1 MCFDC
6 FFFLVAPA
14 EFAVSVCDNARQCII
29 AVTDD
34 GAVYSWGNN
43 SNGCLGLQ
51 NSSSSVVAPSPIQN
65 GLEGVRITHVSCG
78 KEFSLALSDNG
89 EVVLDVI

>member
-1 MCFDC
+1 M
-6 FFFLVAPA
+6 
-14 EFAVSVCDNARQCII
+14 QCII

-34 GAVYSWGNN
+34 GAVYSWGYN

-65 GLEGVRITHVSCG
+65 GLEGVRITNVSCG
-78 KEFSLALSDNG
+78 HQFSLALSDNG
-89 EVVLDVI
+89 EVV

>member
-1 MCFDC
+1 MKKGGAQ
-6 FFFLVAPA
+6 APWA
-14 EFAVSVCDNARQCII
+14 PLLDPPL
-29 AVTDD
+29 VTDD

-65 GLEGVRITHVSCG
+65 GLESVRITHVSCG